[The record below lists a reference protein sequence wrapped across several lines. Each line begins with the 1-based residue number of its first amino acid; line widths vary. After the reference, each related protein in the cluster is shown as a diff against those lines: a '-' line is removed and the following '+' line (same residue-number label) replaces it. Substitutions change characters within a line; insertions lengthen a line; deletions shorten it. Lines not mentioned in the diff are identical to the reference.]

1 MSDCKTCAEYDGDK
15 GYCPKYCEVI
25 RKTFGEL
32 TPEELCDLVC
42 GTAEEEERMPEEYE
56 NAIEWLDG
64 QKTATVTVHSQ
75 KQKTA
80 LLRLAK
86 AHPDKVKVV
95 VHPRGNGGFLV
106 AHLPVSWI
114 QFRAP
119 MKRDLTDE
127 RREELREHAE
137 TIRGRIGK
145 RE

>member
-1 MSDCKTCAEYDGDK
+1 
-15 GYCPKYCEVI
+15 
-25 RKTFGEL
+25 
-32 TPEELCDLVC
+32 
-42 GTAEEEERMPEEYE
+42 MPEEYE

-95 VHPRGNGGFLV
+95 ADPEANGGFLL
-106 AHLPVSWI
+106 AHLPVGWI

-119 MKRDLTDE
+119 
-127 RREELREHAE
+127 
-137 TIRGRIGK
+137 RGMTEKQRVAAMAALEK
-145 RE
+145 VNQKHH

>member
-1 MSDCKTCAEYDGDK
+1 
-15 GYCPKYCEVI
+15 
-25 RKTFGEL
+25 
-32 TPEELCDLVC
+32 
-42 GTAEEEERMPEEYE
+42 MPDEYE

-106 AHLPVSWI
+106 AHLPVGWI

-119 MKRDLTDE
+119 GKMSE
-127 RREELREHAE
+127 AEQARRARLSEA
-137 TIRGRIGK
+137 GK
-145 RE
+145 ATRYVRQKQGEDGI